1 MDDVALLNA
10 QDANGPRGGFGPI
23 ARILR
28 LTLVSLALI
37 AALAPAAT
45 PPAVVP
51 APSSSQTPTGVAAG
65 RQASNVV
72 VITIEGM
79 IDRFTAL
86 SVKRRITAAEEAQA
100 DAIVIDL
107 DTPGGEVFAVL
118 EITQA
123 IKATTVPLTVAW
135 INDEAYSGGAII
147 AISCQQIIMNN
158 PAAFGDALI
167 IQSGPGGTEAL
178 PDELRAKFLSPL
190 LADVV
195 DSARRNGYDEY
206 LVQAFVT
213 LGIELWLIRDTQ
225 TGRTLAVNEDEY
237 KMLFEGDPPRSSP
250 IAPSI
255 GENSLSRQ
263 EFARNTGT
271 GGPAEAPDPDV
282 GADPLNPVVPAD
294 ATPEQR
300 ETETPAGADDTVG
313 DRSFSP
319 AGRSVSDLAGE
330 VELELDQPTSRPVI
344 AASDAERYELVGYIQ
359 DGNGPLIVRNDN
371 AGLLGFGGTI
381 VRNDEDL
388 KQHLGATNLRRLDT
402 NWSETAARIMT
413 SLPVRGLLI
422 VVFLLGLFLEMTSPG
437 LGIPGGV
444 AMIALVGLLAPP
456 MVVGMASWWEIAAIG
471 VGMAFIAVE
480 LFVLPGFGVFGV
492 VGILMLFAGLVG
504 TFVRE
509 DPGGF
514 FPGSAGAQRDLLYG
528 VVTLLLS
535 LVTSGIG
542 MYFIGKHIETLPLF
556 SRMILKNPEP
566 GDHDSMLEA
575 MKSEA
580 VGANVGDEGVTT
592 VPLRPAGRMSIGQG
606 ADERVFD
613 VVADMGWIDA
623 GARVRVVSID
633 GFRIAVEE
641 IPTDSEGASESPGEE
656 NA

>member
-1 MDDVALLNA
+1 M
-10 QDANGPRGGFGPI
+10 
-23 ARILR
+23 LR
-28 LTLVSLALI
+28 LTLVSLGLV
-37 AALAPAAT
+37 AALAPAAV
-45 PPAVVP
+45 PPAG
-51 APSSSQTPTGVAAG
+51 APQTPSGVAAG

-79 IDRFTAL
+79 IDRFTAM
-86 SVKRRITAAEEAQA
+86 SVKRRIAAAEEASA

-123 IKATTVPLTVAW
+123 IKATTVPVTVAW

-147 AISCQQIIMNN
+147 AISCREIVMNN

-178 PDELRAKFLSPL
+178 PDGLRAKFLSPL

-213 LGIELWLIRDTQ
+213 LGIELWLVRDTQ
-225 TGRTLAVNEDEY
+225 TGRTLAINEDEY

-263 EFARNTGT
+263 EFARNNGSGVPSET
-271 GGPAEAPDPDV
+271 PDPSS
-282 GADPLNPVVPAD
+282 GADPLNPVVPAGT
-294 ATPEQR
+294 APAPSEA
-300 ETETPAGADDTVG
+300 EAPAGADEAVG
-313 DRSFSP
+313 ERSFNP

-344 AASDAERYELVGYIQ
+344 TSGDAGRYELVGYIQ

-371 AGLLGFGGTI
+371 AQLLGFGGTI
-381 VRNDEDL
+381 IRNDEDL
-388 KQHLGATNLRRLDT
+388 KQHMGATNLRRLDT
-402 NWSETAARIMT
+402 NWSEAAARIMT

-422 VVFLLGLFLEMTSPG
+422 VVFLLGLFLELTSPG

-444 AMIALVGLLAPP
+444 ATIALVGLLAPP

-471 VGMAFIAVE
+471 VGMAFIAIE

-514 FPGSAGAQRDLLYG
+514 FPGSEGAQRDLLYG

-556 SRMILKNPEP
+556 NRMILKNPEP
-566 GDHDSMLEA
+566 GDNDSMLEA
-575 MKSEA
+575 MQSPAASAK
-580 VGANVGDEGVTT
+580 VGDEGVAAG
-592 VPLRPAGRMSIGQG
+592 PLRPSGRMVVGEG
-606 ADERVFD
+606 ADEKVYD
-613 VVADMGWIDA
+613 VVADMGWIES

-633 GFRIAVEE
+633 GFRVAVEE
-641 IPTDSEGASESPGEE
+641 IPADESSAGGE